1 MTDMP
6 SLGPNDAPTVVPP
19 TPAPGFDD
27 AGFDDLIT
35 GLARWSGALPDWPPA
50 RRVRAEWE
58 EVAPRLDRARRELSR
73 VLVVGVIGGTGTG
86 KSTLVNALAGRDV
99 SPAGDVARPTTVA
112 PVVVVARDVDCS
124 WLALDE
130 VGARVVTSDAAAV
143 ANIVLIDCP
152 DPDTQGPGTPPPAG
166 GAQLPVG
173 GTQLSA
179 GGTQL
184 SAGGTQLA
192 AGGTQLAAGG
202 TQRPSE
208 KNHNRDLLERILPA
222 CDVLLLVATAQ
233 KYRSWSVASE
243 VAAFAP
249 GRPLLFVQTH
259 ASRDADIRDDWRREL
274 ERQGIEAPAIH
285 RLDGLEAARRA
296 AAGLEPEPGFA
307 GLVKAIDEE
316 LVGRAARRVRR
327 TGALDLAGWF
337 LSQAL
342 GQLAP
347 LRRPVAEL
355 ASGVTVQTGRLEGLM
370 EKAVAGKLRASRPAW
385 QRVMQEELVE
395 RWQGGPFAMFL
406 HALAGLGSLWPKLRG
421 GGLVGRILSGQGV
434 PTVATGDGAWQSI
447 EEIGLAEADV
457 EQSRSILVGLAARAT
472 IGEPMVGRARLDER
486 AVQTSVGTLMER
498 TGYWLVG
505 GVDRLVAERRDRVDS
520 PLMHG
525 VCEVLFGALIV
536 AVLGRAAWNFFYG
549 HLWQGHPLGGLGFL
563 EEALVWIIL
572 WGLFLRWIVF
582 ARLRA
587 GLDRDIAGLV
597 TRLPGARLVDPFL
610 HDFAAAATTSA
621 AFLETGDDLAR
632 RHAALEAR
640 VVEGRS
646 TLGRLKGHT
655 P

>member
-6 SLGPNDAPTVVPP
+6 SPSPNDAPAVVPP

-58 EVAPRLDRARRELSR
+58 EVAPRLDRARRELAR

-152 DPDTQGPGTPPPAG
+152 DPDTQGPGTPLPAG
-166 GAQLPVG
+166 GP
-173 GTQLSA
+173 
-179 GGTQL
+179 
-184 SAGGTQLA
+184 
-192 AGGTQLAAGG
+192 
-202 TQRPSE
+202 QRPSTH
-208 KNHNRDLLERILPA
+208 NHNRDLLERILPA

-285 RLDGLEAARRA
+285 RVDGLEAARRA

-337 LSQAL
+337 LHQAL
-342 GQLAP
+342 GQLSP
-347 LRRPVAEL
+347 LRQPVADL
-355 ASGVTVQTGRLEGLM
+355 SAGATAQAQRLEGLM
-370 EKAVAGKLRASRPAW
+370 EKAVAGKLRVSRPAW
-385 QRVMQEELVE
+385 QRVMEEELVE
-395 RWQGGPFAMFL
+395 RWHGGPFAMFL
-406 HALAGLGSLWPKLRG
+406 HALAGLGRLWPRVRG
-421 GGLVGRILSGQGV
+421 SGFVGRVLSGQGV
-434 PTVATGDGAWQSI
+434 PPVASGDGAWQSI
-447 EEIGLAEADV
+447 GEVGLTEADV
-457 EQSRSILVGLAARAT
+457 EQSRSILVGLAARAA
-472 IGEPMVGRARLDER
+472 IGEPMVGRVRLDER

-498 TGYWLVG
+498 TGSWLVG

-520 PLMHG
+520 AWSRG
-525 VCEVLFGALIV
+525 VCELLFGALVV
-536 AVLGRAAWNFFYG
+536 AVLGRAAWSFFYG
-549 HLWQGHPLGGLGFL
+549 HLWLGNPLGGLGFL

-572 WGLFLRWIVF
+572 WGLCLRWIVF

-597 TRLPGARLVDPFL
+597 TRLPGARLVEPFL
-610 HDFAAAATTSA
+610 HDFSTAAVAAAT
-621 AFLETGDDLAR
+621 FLETGDDLAR

-640 VVEGRS
+640 IEEGRS
-646 TLGRLKGHT
+646 TLGRLKGQA